1 MFGKFKPIKIEGK
14 DLREEIDNIRDKK
27 RGFKL
32 LLLDLAEVR
41 CSVDKQVNVWF
52 DKVFKKYNIK
62 IIPHSW
68 LGGDFDEMF
77 NGVHFHFRNGNNNNF
92 EKTLFNIY
100 PFVLALTDCFMFS
113 PFSSKALFISSKSVL
128 SSELIVNLL

>member
-32 LLLDLAEVR
+32 LLLDLAEAR

-52 DKVFKKYNIK
+52 DKVFKKYNIPK
-62 IIPHSW
+62 RYRNELTYIHST
-68 LGGDFDEMF
+68 
-77 NGVHFHFRNGNNNNF
+77 H
-92 EKTLFNIY
+92 
-100 PFVLALTDCFMFS
+100 
-113 PFSSKALFISSKSVL
+113 
-128 SSELIVNLL
+128 ELKLKD